1 MNVTKKDR
9 EAALAITGPCS
20 CHEAYKSRGLTAP
33 DCVFCD
39 CAEGIADAL
48 AQARVD
54 ALETLNVEVLAA
66 VEHEQWMAWSKS
78 LSLRED
84 LSAERRARWEKLWVP
99 YTQLPEADKE
109 SDRAWA
115 RIAIRALK
123 EKP

>member
-1 MNVTKKDR
+1 MNVTEKDR
-9 EAALAITGPCS
+9 DKALAITGPCS

-54 ALETLNVEVLAA
+54 ALEEAA
-66 VEHEQWMAWSKS
+66 KECESQSYPEPKMDGRTEYGNPAA
-78 LSLRED
+78 LRC
-84 LSAERRARWEKLWVP
+84 AA
-99 YTQLPEADKE
+99 
-109 SDRAWA
+109 
-115 RIAIRALK
+115 AIRALK

>member
-1 MNVTKKDR
+1 MNVTEKDR
-9 EAALAITGPCS
+9 DKALAITGPCS

-54 ALETLNVEVLAA
+54 ALEEAA
-66 VEHEQWMAWSKS
+66 KVAAGFAPPEGYDDFTIEG
-78 LSLRED
+78 
-84 LSAERRARWEKLWVP
+84 RAAM
-99 YTQLPEADKE
+99 QAGDNI
-109 SDRAWA
+109 AA
-115 RIAIRALK
+115 AIRALK